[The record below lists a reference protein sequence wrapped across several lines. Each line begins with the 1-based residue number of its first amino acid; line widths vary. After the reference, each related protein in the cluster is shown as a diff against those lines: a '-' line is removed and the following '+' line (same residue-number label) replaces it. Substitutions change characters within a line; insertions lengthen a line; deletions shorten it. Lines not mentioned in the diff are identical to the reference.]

1 MSLVEEIMYLLKWK
15 KGKGPYR
22 LVLNSKCSKE
32 IEWHCKHYEGRG
44 LMKKY
49 ESAKELADDMEIDA
63 KVLKNT
69 FNKYNDEASQGKDD
83 YGKKY
88 FQNTPFVMDDYFF
101 VAIVCPVVHY
111 CMGGLKV
118 SEEAEVMT
126 DDEPIKGL
134 YATGEVCGG
143 VHGKNR
149 LGGSS
154 LLDCV
159 VFGRVSGR
167 NVTKY
172 LLQNASNNI
181 SKGGSNDKIFL
192 TIGNTKINVDSNNKK
207 ITINWNEK

>member
-1 MSLVEEIMYLLKWK
+1 
-15 KGKGPYR
+15 
-22 LVLNSKCSKE
+22 
-32 IEWHCKHYEGRG
+32 
-44 LMKKY
+44 MKKY

-207 ITINWNEK
+207 ITINWNENKESKKGSFKEIKNVENEVKEEKKEEKKIIRSKNVYCRRSCKT